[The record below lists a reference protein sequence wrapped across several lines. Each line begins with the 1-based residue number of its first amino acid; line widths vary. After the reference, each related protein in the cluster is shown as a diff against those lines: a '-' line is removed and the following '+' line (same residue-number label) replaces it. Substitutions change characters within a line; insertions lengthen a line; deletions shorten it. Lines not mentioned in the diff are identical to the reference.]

1 MKLLNKLKIGKKKES
16 EEKVE
21 KVKRNET
28 IKKQVY
34 PNEKGA
40 QRGQRNNE

>member
-1 MKLLNKLKIGKKKES
+1 MAVALKQIIKKVEKV
-16 EEKVE
+16 EKVE

-34 PNEKGA
+34 PNEKGE
-40 QRGQRNNE
+40 QRGQRNSG